1 MGKKIPVTVITG
13 FLGAGKTTLIRRV
26 LQSPQSAGLAVLVNE
41 FGEVGIDGSLLENC
55 CDTPVVELTNGCL
68 CCTVQEDFLPTMR
81 MLLERPTPPTGILI
95 ETSGLALPKPLV
107 QAFTWPDIRTR
118 TTVDGVITLVDG
130 ENLLTGHL
138 SRYYTDGVP
147 LTEHDTPL
155 AELLADQLA
164 CADLVLLNKTDALT
178 SSQQTELMTWLH
190 TQVRPGVKVI
200 PCHYGQVPVAV
211 LLGQSMAVEDDLTQR
226 PTHHDQEHDEDDHDQ
241 EMQAVVLSGGDIAQ
255 PELLVHRLQ
264 EILSQHEIY
273 RAKGWASVAGKPLR
287 LIVQGVGTRLH
298 SYYDRPWQPQ
308 EPRCTQVVLI
318 GRDIPKGLTLG
329 F

>member
-1 MGKKIPVTVITG
+1 MSKIPVTVITG
-13 FLGAGKTTLIRRV
+13 FLGAGKTTLVRQV
-26 LQSPQSAGLAVLVNE
+26 LQAPQSAGLAVLVNE

-81 MLLERPTPPTGILI
+81 YLLERPTPPTGILI

-130 ENLLTGHL
+130 ENLLTGQL

-155 AELLADQLA
+155 AELLSDQLA
-164 CADLVLLNKTDALT
+164 CADLVLLNKADTLT
-178 SSQQTELMTWLH
+178 SEQQTQLITWLH
-190 TQVRPGVKVI
+190 TQVRPGVKII
-200 PCHYGQVPVAV
+200 PCQYGQVPVEI
-211 LLGQSMAVEDDLTQR
+211 LLGQNMMVEADLAQR
-226 PTHHDQEHDEDDHDQ
+226 PSHHDQEHDEDDHDP
-241 EMQAVVLSGGDIAQ
+241 ELQAVVLTGGAIAQ
-255 PELLVHRLQ
+255 PELLIQRLQ
-264 EILSQHEIY
+264 EIIERYEIY
-273 RAKGWASVAGKPLR
+273 RAKGWANVAGKPLR
-287 LIVQGVGTRLH
+287 LVIQGVGTRLH
-298 SYYDRPWQPQ
+298 TYYDRPWQEQ
-308 EPRCTQVVLI
+308 ESRRTQVVLI
-318 GRDIPKGLTLG
+318 GRNIPEGLELG

>member
-1 MGKKIPVTVITG
+1 MGKIPVTVMTG
-13 FLGAGKTTLIRRV
+13 FLGAGKTTLVRQV
-26 LQSPQSAGLAVLVNE
+26 LQSPGSAGLAVLVNE
-41 FGEVGIDGSLLENC
+41 FGEVGIDGSLLQDC
-55 CDTPVVELTNGCL
+55 CDTAVVELTNGCL

-107 QAFTWPDIRTR
+107 QAFAWPDIRTR
-118 TTVDGVITLVDG
+118 TTVDSVITLVDG
-130 ENLLTGHL
+130 ENLLTGQL
-138 SRYYTDGVP
+138 SRYYTNGVP
-147 LTEHDTPL
+147 LTDHETPL

-164 CADLVLLNKTDALT
+164 CADLVLLNKTDRLT
-178 SSQQTELMTWLH
+178 LGQQTELMGWLH

-200 PCHYGQVPVAV
+200 PCHYGKVPMAV
-211 LLGQSMAVEDDLTQR
+211 LLAQGMAVEDDLMHR
-226 PTHHDQEHDEDDHDQ
+226 PSHHDQEHDEDDHDQ

-255 PELLVHRLQ
+255 PELLVQRLQ

-298 SYYDRPWQPQ
+298 TYYDRPWQPA
-308 EPRCTQVVLI
+308 EPRRTQVVLI
-318 GRDIPKGLTLG
+318 GRNMPPGLVLG

>member
-1 MGKKIPVTVITG
+1 MAKIPVTIITG
-13 FLGAGKTTLIRRV
+13 FLGAGKTTLLRHL
-26 LQSPQSAGLAVLVNE
+26 LQSGEPAGLAVLVNE

-81 MLLERPTPPTGILI
+81 MLLERPVPPAAIVI

-118 TTVDGVITLVDG
+118 TTVDGVITVVDG
-130 ENLLTGHL
+130 ENLLTGQL

-155 AELLADQLA
+155 AELLSDQLN
-164 CADLVLLNKTDALT
+164 CADLVLLNKTDTLT
-178 SSQQTELMTWLH
+178 PDQQAQLTAWLH

-200 PCHYGQVPVAV
+200 PCHHGEVPVEI
-211 LLGQSMAVEDDLTQR
+211 LLGQNMAVEADLTQR
-226 PTHHDQEHDEDDHDQ
+226 PSHHDQEHDEDDHDQ
-241 EMQAVVLSGGDIAQ
+241 EMQAVVLSSGEIAQ
-255 PELLVHRLQ
+255 PELLIQRLNEMINQ
-264 EILSQHEIY
+264 YEIY
-273 RAKGWASVAGKPLR
+273 RLKGWVNVAHKPLR
-287 LIVQGVGTRLH
+287 LIVQGVGARLH
-298 SYYDRPWQPQ
+298 TYYDRTWLPD
-308 EPRCTQVVLI
+308 ESRRTQVVVI
-318 GRDIPKGLTLG
+318 GRNLPPDLTLG